1 MGCLA
6 KLAAT
11 CYAFAT
17 VLTTPVEAINAVIAS
32 MPLASHGTRWRDC
45 TQPASARASTARTFT
60 IPSASAASISA
71 MVMTPLL
78 LPAAGLTTSA
88 RQA

>member
-45 TQPASARASTARTFT
+45 TQPASARASTASG
-60 IPSASAASISA
+60 IPVIPTMSQPSRSILAISA
-71 MVMTPLL
+71 TVSSRGP
-78 LPAAGLTTSA
+78 
-88 RQA
+88 